1 MIFIAILL
9 ILILYG
15 LLKKF
20 HIEIIYKDEK
30 ISVRVGYLKFSEIV
44 YSNKKI
50 NKKSRSKTP
59 KKDKQKLNLYF
70 IKRVKELITSLYPY
84 IRKILSKISLKSNIN
99 LYFGTGDPY
108 NTAILYGILNSVSY
122 GIFAALNSLFKD
134 TDFMLSAKPN
144 MKEKQLSIDASIHI
158 WIRLINIVPYILQI
172 YSIFI
177 RFMKKLKTGGDK
189 NGTSY

>member
-1 MIFIAILL
+1 MIFIVVLL
-9 ILILYG
+9 VLLLYG

-20 HIEIIYKDEK
+20 HIEIEYKAGK
-30 ISVRVGYLKFSEIV
+30 ISVRIGYLKFSEIV

-50 NKKSRSKTP
+50 NNKSRSKTP
-59 KKDKQKLNLYF
+59 KKENPKINLRS
-70 IKRVKELITSLYPY
+70 IKSVKELIVSLSPC
-84 IRKILSKISLKSNIN
+84 IRKILKKISLKSNIN
-99 LYFGTGDPY
+99 LCFGTGDPY

-134 TDFMLSAKPN
+134 TDFMLSTKPN